1 MPFLLLVTLFLLLIK
16 FAHMN
21 CSKAFLFLGFIVGSF
36 QASAQVFPVKNY
48 PKGYFQWPVDAT
60 IALAA
65 NFGELRP
72 NHYHMGLDCKTDQ
85 VQNKHVFAAAD
96 GYIAKVKIEPSGF
109 GRCIYINHPNGL
121 TTVYAHLNE
130 FNPALEK
137 YVTEQQYKLQS
148 WQIFIDIPADM
159 FPVKK
164 GQFIAFSGSTGG
176 SEGPHT
182 HFEIR
187 DTKTDKVLNTLLFGF
202 PIVDNIPPD
211 VLRLAVYDRSIS
223 TYEQTPRVYPLR
235 KVNGV
240 FTLPASLLI
249 EHTNKVS
256 FAITA
261 YDRYVGSTHQNG
273 IYQAILYDDEKP
285 VVGFDIDSISYDQT
299 RDVNAHID
307 YRLKNSGG
315 PYVQHLSKLPGYNES
330 IYKEISGDGVIDIG
344 DDSVHQIKIAVI
356 DAYGNTS
363 YVKFSIRGTVSD
375 KEKNDS
381 AIYEDPNEFLPGC
394 INVFENNDIAFYLTE
409 KSLYDSIRFKY
420 NVLPPNSADGVSN
433 IFELYNG
440 NVPMH
445 GYFPIKIRGN
455 VSDSFKDKIVMERY
469 WGDKKEFS
477 KAEYENGWYRADFR
491 EFGYFK
497 LLRDT
502 EPPVIRALGFY
513 DGMNCAGVRRLAF
526 DITDNSKD
534 IKNFR
539 AELDGNWLRFTNDKN
554 LAYIYDFDEHCPR
567 GAHTLKI
574 SAEDNV
580 GNRTEKIYHFTR

>member
-1 MPFLLLVTLFLLLIK
+1 MTLYKSLLSF
-16 FAHMN
+16 
-21 CSKAFLFLGFIVGSF
+21 GFIIVGF
-36 QASAQVFPVKNY
+36 SAISQVFPEKNY
-48 PKGYFQWPVDAT
+48 PKGYFQWPVDAK

-65 NFGELRP
+65 NFGELRL

-85 VQNKHVFAAAD
+85 VQNKRVFAAAD

-121 TTVYAHLNE
+121 TTVYAHLNN

-148 WQIFIDIPADM
+148 WQIFIDIPADL

-164 GQFIAFSGSTGG
+164 GQFIAYSGSTGG

-202 PIVDNIPPD
+202 PITDNIPPD

-223 TYEQTPRVYPLR
+223 TYEQTPRIYSLR

-240 FTLPASLLI
+240 YIPPASLLI
-249 EHTNKVS
+249 EHTDKVS

-261 YDRYVGSTHQNG
+261 YDRYIGSTHQNG
-273 IYQAILYDDEKP
+273 VYQAVLYDNEKP

-307 YRLKNSGG
+307 YKLKNSGG
-315 PYVQHLSKLPGYNES
+315 PYVQHLSRLPGYNES
-330 IYKEISGDGVIDIG
+330 IYKEINGDGVIDIG
-344 DDSVHQIKIAVI
+344 DDSLHQIKIAVI

-363 YVKFSIRGTVSD
+363 YVKFSVRGTASD
-375 KEKNDS
+375 KGKDILDS
-381 AIYEDPNEFLPGC
+381 SRIENPNEFLPGC
-394 INVFENNDIAFYLTE
+394 INVFENNEIAFYLTE
-409 KSLYDSIRFKY
+409 KSLYDSIRFTYK
-420 NVLPPNSADGVSN
+420 VLPANSSDGVSD

-440 NVPMH
+440 DVPMH
-445 GYFPIKIRGN
+445 GYFPIKIKSN

-469 WGDKKEFS
+469 WGTKKEFA
-477 KAEYENGWYRADFR
+477 KADDEGNSWYRSDFR
-491 EFGYFK
+491 DFGYFK
-497 LLRDT
+497 LLLDT
-502 EPPVIRALGFY
+502 IPPTIKPLGFY
-513 DGMNCAGVRRLAF
+513 DGMNCAGVHRLAF
-526 DITDNSKD
+526 SVTDNSKD
-534 IKNFR
+534 IKSFR

-554 LAYIYDFDEHCPR
+554 LAYIYDFDEHCSR
-567 GAHTLKI
+567 GSHVLKI
-574 SAEDNV
+574 IAEDLV
-580 GNRTEKIYHFTR
+580 GNKTEKIYHFTR

>member
-1 MPFLLLVTLFLLLIK
+1 MRLYK
-16 FAHMN
+16 FIL
-21 CSKAFLFLGFIVGSF
+21 SFGFIIVGF
-36 QASAQVFPVKNY
+36 SAISQVFPEKNY
-48 PKGYFQWPVDAT
+48 PKGYFQWPVDAK

-65 NFGELRP
+65 NFGELRL

-121 TTVYAHLNE
+121 TTVYAHLNN

-148 WQIFIDIPADM
+148 WQIFIDIPADL

-164 GQFIAFSGSTGG
+164 GQFIAYSGSTGG

-202 PIVDNIPPD
+202 PITDNIPPD

-223 TYEQTPRVYPLR
+223 TYEQTPRIYSLR

-240 FTLPASLLI
+240 YTPPASLLI

-261 YDRYVGSTHQNG
+261 YDRYIGSTHQNG
-273 IYQAILYDDEKP
+273 IYQAVLYDNEKP

-307 YRLKNSGG
+307 YKLKNTGG
-315 PYVQHLSKLPGYNES
+315 PYVQHLSRLPGYNES
-330 IYKEISGDGVIDIG
+330 IYKEINGDGVIDIG
-344 DDSVHQIKIAVI
+344 DDSIHQIKIAVI

-363 YVKFSIRGTVSD
+363 YVKFSARGTVSD
-375 KEKNDS
+375 KEKHILDS
-381 AIYEDPNEFLPGC
+381 SRIENSNEFLPGC
-394 INVFENNDIAFYLTE
+394 INVFENNQIAFYLTE
-409 KSLYDSIRFKY
+409 KSLYDSIRFTYK
-420 NVLPPNSADGVSN
+420 VFPANSSDGVSD

-440 NVPMH
+440 DVPMH
-445 GYFPIKIRGN
+445 GYFPIKIKGN

-469 WGDKKEFS
+469 WGTKKEFA
-477 KAEYENGWYRADFR
+477 KADDEGDSWYRSDFR
-491 EFGYFK
+491 DFGYFK
-497 LLRDT
+497 LFLDT
-502 EPPVIRALGFY
+502 IPPTIKPLGFY
-513 DGMNCAGVRRLAF
+513 DGMNCAGVHRLAF
-526 DITDNSKD
+526 SITDNSKD
-534 IKNFR
+534 IKSFR

-554 LAYIYDFDEHCPR
+554 LAYIYDFDEHCSR
-567 GAHTLKI
+567 GSHVLKI
-574 SAEDNV
+574 IAEDIV
-580 GNRTEKIYHFTR
+580 GNKTEKIYHFTR

>member
-1 MPFLLLVTLFLLLIK
+1 
-16 FAHMN
+16 MN
-21 CSKAFLFLGFIVGSF
+21 CSKVFFFLSFISTGFAS
-36 QASAQVFPVKNY
+36 SAQVFPVKNY

-60 IALAA
+60 VGLAA

-72 NHYHMGLDCKTDQ
+72 NHYHMGLDCRTDQ
-85 VQNKHVFAAAD
+85 VQNKRVFAAAD

-130 FNPALEK
+130 FMPALEK

-148 WQIFIDIPADM
+148 WKIFIDIPANL

-164 GQFIAFSGSTGG
+164 GQVIAYSGSTGG

-202 PIVDNIPPD
+202 PITDNIPPS

-223 TYEQTPRVYPLR
+223 VYEQTPKIYPLR

-240 FTLPASLLI
+240 FMPPASLLI
-249 EHTNKVS
+249 EHTDKVS

-261 YDRYVGSTHQNG
+261 FDRYIGSTHENG
-273 IYQAILYDDEKP
+273 IYQAVLYDNEKP

-307 YRLKNSGG
+307 YKLKNSGG
-315 PYVQHLSKLPGYNES
+315 PYVQHLSKLSGYNES
-330 IYKEISGDGVIDIG
+330 IYKEISGDGVIDISN
-344 DDSVHQIKIAVI
+344 DSTHQIKIAVM

-363 YVKFSIRGTVSD
+363 YVKFDVRSNIPYKPKTAADSI
-375 KEKNDS
+375 
-381 AIYEDPNEFLPGC
+381 EDPNEFLPGC
-394 INVFENNDIAFYLTE
+394 INVFENNNISFYLPE
-409 KSLYDSIRFKY
+409 ASLYDSIRFKY
-420 NVLPPNSADGVSN
+420 NVLKPNSSYDVSD
-433 IFELYNG
+433 IFELQNG
-440 NVPMH
+440 TIPIH
-445 GYFPIKIRGN
+445 GYFPIKIKGN
-455 VSDSFKDKIVMERY
+455 VSDTFKDKIVMERY
-469 WGDKKEFS
+469 WGNKKDFA
-477 KAEYENGWYRADFR
+477 KADDQNGWYKAAFK

-497 LLRDT
+497 LLLDT
-502 EPPVIRALGFY
+502 IPPIIKPIGFR
-513 DGMNCAGVRRLAF
+513 DGMNCAGIRRLAF
-526 DITDNSKD
+526 VISDNCSDESKD
-534 IKNFR
+534 IINFR

-554 LAYIYDFDEHCPR
+554 LAYIYNFDDHCAR
-567 GAHTLKI
+567 GPHELKI
-574 SAEDNV
+574 SAEDLA
-580 GNRTEKIYHFTR
+580 GNKTEKIYHFTR

>member
-1 MPFLLLVTLFLLLIK
+1 MTLYKSLLPF
-16 FAHMN
+16 
-21 CSKAFLFLGFIVGSF
+21 GFTIIGF
-36 QASAQVFPVKNY
+36 SAISQVFPVKNY
-48 PKGYFQWPVDAT
+48 PKGYFQWPVEAKT
-60 IALAA
+60 ALAA

-85 VQNKHVFAAAD
+85 IQNKRVFAAAD
-96 GYIAKVKIEPSGF
+96 GYIAKVKIEPAGF

-121 TTVYAHLNE
+121 TTVYAHLND

-148 WQIFIDIPADM
+148 WQIFIDIPADL

-202 PIVDNIPPD
+202 PISDNTPPD

-223 TYEQTPRVYPLR
+223 VYEQTPKLYPLR

-240 FTLPASLLI
+240 YTVPAGLLL
-249 EHTNKVS
+249 EHSNKVS

-261 YDRYVGSTHQNG
+261 YDRYVGATHQNG
-273 IYQAILYDDEKP
+273 IYEAVLFDNEKP
-285 VVGFDIDSISYDQT
+285 VVGFEIDSISYDQT

-307 YRLKNSGG
+307 YKLKNSGG
-315 PYVQHLSKLPGYNES
+315 PYVQHLSRLPGYNQS
-330 IYKEISGDGVIDIG
+330 IYKEVSGDGVIDISN
-344 DDSVHQIKIAVI
+344 DSIHQIKIAVI

-363 YVKFSIRGTVSD
+363 YVKFNVRSTVAA

-381 AIYEDPNEFLPGC
+381 LVYENPNEFLPGC
-394 INVFENNDIAFYLTE
+394 LNVFENNDIAFYLTE
-409 KSLYDSIRFKY
+409 QSLYDSIRFKL
-420 NVLPPNSADGVSN
+420 NVLAPNSADDVSN
-433 IFELYNG
+433 VFEVQNG
-440 NVPMH
+440 DVPMH

-455 VSDSFKDKIVMERY
+455 VSDTFKDKIVMERY
-469 WGDKKEFS
+469 WGTKKDFE
-477 KAEYENGWYRADFR
+477 KAEYENGWYRANFK

-497 LLRDT
+497 LVRDT
-502 EPPVIRALGFY
+502 VAPVINSLGFR
-513 DGMNCAGVRRLAF
+513 DGMNCAGLHRIAF
-526 DITDNSKD
+526 SISDNTKEL
-534 IKNFR
+534 KNFR
-539 AELDGNWLRFTNDKN
+539 AELDGNWLRFTNDKR
-554 LAYIYDFDEHCPR
+554 LAYIYNFDGHCAR

-574 SAEDNV
+574 SVEDLV
-580 GNRTEKIYHFTR
+580 GNKTERVYHFTR

>member
-1 MPFLLLVTLFLLLIK
+1 MRLYK
-16 FAHMN
+16 FIL
-21 CSKAFLFLGFIVGSF
+21 SFGFTIIGF
-36 QASAQVFPVKNY
+36 SAISQIFPEKNY
-48 PKGYFQWPVDAT
+48 PKGYFQWPVDAK

-85 VQNKHVFAAAD
+85 VQNKRVFAAAD

-121 TTVYAHLNE
+121 TTIYAHLNN

-148 WQIFIDIPADM
+148 WQIFIDIPADL

-164 GQFIAFSGSTGG
+164 GQFIAYSGSTGG

-187 DTKTDKVLNTLLFGF
+187 DTKTDKVLNALLFGF
-202 PIVDNIPPD
+202 PITDNIPPD

-223 TYEQTPRVYPLR
+223 TYEQTPKIYSLR
-235 KVNGV
+235 KINGV
-240 FTLPASLLI
+240 YTPPASLLV

-261 YDRYVGSTHQNG
+261 YDRYIGSTHQNG
-273 IYQAILYDDEKP
+273 IYQAVLYDNEKP

-307 YRLKNSGG
+307 YKLKNSGG
-315 PYVQHLSKLPGYNES
+315 PYVQHLSRLPGYNES
-330 IYKEISGDGVIDIG
+330 IYKEISGDGVIDIS
-344 DDSVHQIKIAVI
+344 DDSLHQIKIAVI

-363 YVKFSIRGTVSD
+363 YVKFSVRGTVSD
-375 KEKNDS
+375 KERNALDS
-381 AIYEDPNEFLPGC
+381 SRMENPDEFLPGC
-394 INVFENNDIAFYLTE
+394 INVFENNEIAFYLTE
-409 KSLYDSIRFKY
+409 KNLYDSIRFTYK
-420 NVLPPNSADGVSN
+420 VLPANSPDGVSD

-440 NVPMH
+440 NIPMH
-445 GYFPIKIRGN
+445 GYFPIKIKGN

-469 WGDKKEFS
+469 WGAKKEFA
-477 KAEYENGWYRADFR
+477 KADDEGNSWYRSDFR
-491 EFGYFK
+491 DFGYFK
-497 LLRDT
+497 LLLDT
-502 EPPVIRALGFY
+502 IPPTIRSLGFY
-513 DGMNCAGVRRLAF
+513 DGMNCAGVHRLAF
-526 DITDNSKD
+526 SITDNSKD

-554 LAYIYDFDEHCPR
+554 LAYIYDFDEHCPK
-567 GAHTLKI
+567 GSHVLKI
-574 SAEDNV
+574 SAEDIV
-580 GNRTEKIYHFTR
+580 GNKSEKIYHLTR

>member
-1 MPFLLLVTLFLLLIK
+1 MRLSK
-16 FAHMN
+16 FIL
-21 CSKAFLFLGFIVGSF
+21 SFGFIIVGF
-36 QASAQVFPVKNY
+36 SAISQVFPEKNY
-48 PKGYFQWPVDAT
+48 PKGYFQWPVDAK

-65 NFGELRP
+65 NFGELRL

-85 VQNKHVFAAAD
+85 VQNKRVFAAAD

-121 TTVYAHLNE
+121 TTVYAHLNN

-148 WQIFIDIPADM
+148 WQIFIDIPADL

-164 GQFIAFSGSTGG
+164 GQFIAYSGSTGG

-202 PIVDNIPPD
+202 PITDNIPPD

-223 TYEQTPRVYPLR
+223 TYEQTPRIYSLR

-240 FTLPASLLI
+240 YTPPASLLI
-249 EHTNKVS
+249 EHINKVS

-261 YDRYVGSTHQNG
+261 YDRYIGSTHQNG
-273 IYQAILYDDEKP
+273 IYQAVLYDNEKP

-307 YRLKNSGG
+307 YKLKNTGG
-315 PYVQHLSKLPGYNES
+315 PYVQHLSRLPGYNES
-330 IYKEISGDGVIDIG
+330 IYKEINGDGVIDIG
-344 DDSVHQIKIAVI
+344 DDSIHQIKIAVI

-363 YVKFSIRGTVSD
+363 YVKFSARGTVSD
-375 KEKNDS
+375 KEKHILDS
-381 AIYEDPNEFLPGC
+381 SRIENSNEFLPGC
-394 INVFENNDIAFYLTE
+394 INVFENNQIAFYLTE
-409 KSLYDSIRFKY
+409 KSLYDSIRFTYK
-420 NVLPPNSADGVSN
+420 VFPANSSDGVSD

-440 NVPMH
+440 DVPMH
-445 GYFPIKIRGN
+445 GYFPIKIKGN
-455 VSDSFKDKIVMERY
+455 VSDSFKNKIVMERY
-469 WGDKKEFS
+469 WGAKKEFS
-477 KAEYENGWYRADFR
+477 KADDEGNSWYRSDFR
-491 EFGYFK
+491 DFGYFK
-497 LLRDT
+497 LLLDT
-502 EPPVIRALGFY
+502 IPPTIKPLGFY
-513 DGMNCAGVRRLAF
+513 DGMNCAGVHRLAF
-526 DITDNSKD
+526 SVTDNSKD
-534 IKNFR
+534 IKSFR

-554 LAYIYDFDEHCPR
+554 LAYIYDFDEHCSR
-567 GAHTLKI
+567 GSHVLKI
-574 SAEDNV
+574 IAEDLV
-580 GNRTEKIYHFTR
+580 GNKTEKIYHFTR

>member
-1 MPFLLLVTLFLLLIK
+1 MRLSK
-16 FAHMN
+16 FIL
-21 CSKAFLFLGFIVGSF
+21 SFGFIIVGF
-36 QASAQVFPVKNY
+36 SAISQVFPEKNY
-48 PKGYFQWPVDAT
+48 PKGYFQWPVDAK

-65 NFGELRP
+65 NFGELRL

-121 TTVYAHLNE
+121 TTVYAHLNN

-148 WQIFIDIPADM
+148 WQIFIDIPADL

-164 GQFIAFSGSTGG
+164 GQFIAYSGSTGG

-202 PIVDNIPPD
+202 PITDNIPPD

-223 TYEQTPRVYPLR
+223 TYEQTPRIYSLR

-240 FTLPASLLI
+240 YTPPTSLLI

-261 YDRYVGSTHQNG
+261 YDRYIGATHQNG
-273 IYQAILYDDEKP
+273 IYQAILYDNEKP

-307 YRLKNSGG
+307 YKLKNSGG
-315 PYVQHLSKLPGYNES
+315 PYVQHLSRLPGYNES
-330 IYKEISGDGVIDIG
+330 IYKEINGDGVIDIG
-344 DDSVHQIKIAVI
+344 DDSLHQIKIAVI

-363 YVKFSIRGTVSD
+363 YVKFSVRGTASD
-375 KEKNDS
+375 KGKDILDS
-381 AIYEDPNEFLPGC
+381 SRIENSNEFLPGC
-394 INVFENNDIAFYLTE
+394 INVFENNQIAFYLTE
-409 KSLYDSIRFKY
+409 KSLYDSIRFTYK
-420 NVLPPNSADGVSN
+420 VLPANSSDGVSD

-440 NVPMH
+440 DVPMH
-445 GYFPIKIRGN
+445 GYFPIKIKGN
-455 VSDSFKDKIVMERY
+455 VSDSFKNKIVMERY
-469 WGDKKEFS
+469 WGAKKEFS
-477 KAEYENGWYRADFR
+477 KADDEGNSWYRSDFR
-491 EFGYFK
+491 DFGYFK
-497 LLRDT
+497 LLLDT
-502 EPPVIRALGFY
+502 IPPTIKPLGFY
-513 DGMNCAGVRRLAF
+513 DGMNCVGVHRLAF
-526 DITDNSKD
+526 SVADNSKD
-534 IKNFR
+534 IKSFR

-554 LAYIYDFDEHCPR
+554 LAYIYDFDEHCSR
-567 GAHTLKI
+567 GSHVLKI
-574 SAEDNV
+574 TVEDIV
-580 GNRTEKIYHFTR
+580 GNKTEKIYHFTR

>member
-1 MPFLLLVTLFLLLIK
+1 MIG
-16 FAHMN
+16 FA
-21 CSKAFLFLGFIVGSF
+21 
-36 QASAQVFPVKNY
+36 ASAQVFPVKNY
-48 PKGYFQWPVDAT
+48 PKGYFQWPVDAA
-60 IALAA
+60 IGLAA

-72 NHYHMGLDCKTDQ
+72 NHYHMGLDCRTDQ

-148 WQIFIDIPADM
+148 WQVFIDIPANL

-202 PIVDNIPPD
+202 PISDNIPPD

-223 TYEQTPRVYPLR
+223 TYEQTPRIYSLR
-235 KVNGV
+235 KINGV
-240 FTLPASLLI
+240 YTPPTSLLI

-261 YDRYVGSTHQNG
+261 YDRYVGATHQNG
-273 IYQAILYDDEKP
+273 IYQAILYDNEKP
-285 VVGFDIDSISYDQT
+285 VVGFDIDSISYDET

-307 YRLKNSGG
+307 YKLKNSGG
-315 PYVQHLSKLPGYNES
+315 PYVQHLSRLPGYTES

-344 DDSVHQIKIAVI
+344 NDSTHQIKIAVI

-363 YVKFSIRGTVSD
+363 YVKFSVRGTASGR
-375 KEKNDS
+375 EKNTIDS
-381 AIYEDPNEFLPGC
+381 ATTEQPNEFLPGC
-394 INVFENNDIAFYLTE
+394 INVFENDKIAFYLTE

-420 NVLPPNSADGVSN
+420 NVLPANSSDGASD

-445 GYFPIKIRGN
+445 GYFPIKIKGN

-469 WGDKKEFS
+469 WGTKKDFS
-477 KAEYENGWYRADFR
+477 KTEYENGWCRANFR
-491 EFGYFK
+491 DFGYFK
-497 LLRDT
+497 LLLDT
-502 EPPVIRALGFY
+502 IPPTIRPLGFF
-513 DGMNCAGVRRLAF
+513 DGMNCAGVHRLAF
-526 DITDNSKD
+526 SIVDNSKD

-554 LAYIYDFDEHCPR
+554 LAYIYNFDEHCPR
-567 GAHTLKI
+567 GSHVLKI
-574 SAEDNV
+574 SAEDV
-580 GNRTEKIYHFTR
+580 AGNRTEKIYHFTR

>member
-1 MPFLLLVTLFLLLIK
+1 MALYK
-16 FAHMN
+16 
-21 CSKAFLFLGFIVGSF
+21 SFIFSFFTICSF

-48 PKGYFQWPVDAT
+48 PKGYFQWPVDAK

-85 VQNKHVFAAAD
+85 VQNKRVFATAD

-121 TTVYAHLNE
+121 TTLYAHLNE
-130 FNPALEK
+130 FYPALEK
-137 YVTEQQYKLQS
+137 YITEQQYKLQS
-148 WQIFIDIPADM
+148 WQIFIDIPADL

-164 GQFIAFSGSTGG
+164 GQLIAYSGSTGG

-187 DTKTDKVLNTLLFGF
+187 DTKTDKVLNGLLFGF
-202 PIVDNIPPD
+202 PISDNIPPD

-223 TYEQTPRVYPLR
+223 TYEQTPRLFPLR

-240 FTLPASLLI
+240 YTIPQSLLL
-249 EHTNKVS
+249 EHTDKVS

-261 YDRYVGSTHQNG
+261 FDKYIGSTHENG
-273 IYQAILYDDEKP
+273 IYEAILYDNEKP
-285 VVGFDIDSISYDQT
+285 VVGFEIDSISYDQT

-307 YRLKNSGG
+307 YKLKNSGG
-315 PYVQHLSKLPGYNES
+315 PFVQHLSRLPGYNQS
-330 IYKEISGDGVIDIG
+330 IYKEVSGDGVLDIG

-356 DAYGNTS
+356 DAYQNTS
-363 YVKFSIRGTVSD
+363 YVKFSVRSD
-375 KEKNDS
+375 VGDKQKDTML
-381 AIYEDPNEFLPGC
+381 YEQPNEFLPGC
-394 INVFENNDIAFYLTE
+394 INVFENNDIAFYLPE
-409 KSLYDSIRFKY
+409 ESLYDSIRFKL
-420 NVLPPNSADGVSN
+420 NVLAPNSANDVSN
-433 IFELYNG
+433 VFEVANG
-440 NVPMH
+440 DIPIH

-455 VSDSFKDKIVMERY
+455 VNDSFQDKIVMERY
-469 WGDKKEFS
+469 WGDKKDFK

-502 EPPVIRALGFY
+502 NPPEIRPIGFY
-513 DGMNCAGVRRLAF
+513 DGMNCARVGRIAF
-526 DITDNSKD
+526 AVTDNSKD
-534 IKNFR
+534 IINFR
-539 AELDGNWLRFTNDKN
+539 AELDGNWLCFTNDKN
-554 LAYIYDFDEHCPR
+554 LAYIYTFDEHCSK
-567 GAHTLKI
+567 GAHELKI

>member
-1 MPFLLLVTLFLLLIK
+1 MNLSKSLLFFYCII
-16 FAHMN
+16 
-21 CSKAFLFLGFIVGSF
+21 SGF
-36 QASAQVFPVKNY
+36 QAVAQILPEKNY
-48 PKGYFQWPVDAT
+48 PKGYFQWPVNAK

-65 NFGELRP
+65 NFGELRL

-121 TTVYAHLNE
+121 TTVYAHLNN

-148 WQIFIDIPADM
+148 WQIFIDIPADL

-164 GQFIAFSGSTGG
+164 GQFIAYSGSTGG

-202 PIVDNIPPD
+202 PITDNIPPD

-223 TYEQTPRVYPLR
+223 TYEQTPRIYSLR

-240 FTLPASLLI
+240 YIPPASLLI
-249 EHTNKVS
+249 EHTDKVS

-261 YDRYVGSTHQNG
+261 YDRYIGSTHQNG
-273 IYQAILYDDEKP
+273 VYQAVLYDNEKP

-307 YRLKNSGG
+307 YKLKNTGG
-315 PYVQHLSKLPGYNES
+315 PYVQHLSRLPGYNES
-330 IYKEISGDGVIDIG
+330 IYKEINGDGVIDIG
-344 DDSVHQIKIAVI
+344 DDSLHQIEIAVI

-363 YVKFSIRGTVSD
+363 YVKFSVRGTVSD
-375 KEKNDS
+375 KGKDILDS
-381 AIYEDPNEFLPGC
+381 SRIENPNEFLPGC
-394 INVFENNDIAFYLTE
+394 INVFENNQIAFYLTE
-409 KSLYDSIRFKY
+409 KSLYDSIRFTYK
-420 NVLPPNSADGVSN
+420 VFPANSSDGVSD

-440 NVPMH
+440 DVPMH
-445 GYFPIKIRGN
+445 GYFPIKIKGN
-455 VSDSFKDKIVMERY
+455 VCDSFKNKIVMERY
-469 WGDKKEFS
+469 WGAKKEFS
-477 KAEYENGWYRADFR
+477 KADDEGNSWYRSDFR
-491 EFGYFK
+491 DFGYFK
-497 LLRDT
+497 LLLDT
-502 EPPVIRALGFY
+502 IPPTIKPLGFY
-513 DGMNCAGVRRLAF
+513 DGMNCAGVHRLAF
-526 DITDNSKD
+526 SITDNSKD
-534 IKNFR
+534 IKSFR

-554 LAYIYDFDEHCPR
+554 LAYIYDFDEHCSR
-567 GAHTLKI
+567 GSHVLKI
-574 SAEDNV
+574 IAEDIV
-580 GNRTEKIYHFTR
+580 GNKTEKIYHFTR